1 MGSMSDPVKLWGW
14 APGVWAITSTPP
26 QGDSAAL
33 LGLKKEII
41 NANEGSGYLYKL
53 GKTSILLRKGFKQ

>member
-1 MGSMSDPVKLWGW
+1 MGSMSDPIKLWGW
-14 APGVWAITSTPP
+14 SPGVCAFTSP

-41 NANEGSGYLYKL
+41 NANEGSGYLL
-53 GKTSILLRKGFKQ
+53 